1 MYPKGKYCTT
11 AMPIVH
17 TDMQKIQILH
27 ASEAKFLVV
36 LQLKLRT
43 MIVAGQKRAQSKTF
57 RRQLLLWRRQ
67 PPLH

>member
-1 MYPKGKYCTT
+1 MYPQGKYCTT
-11 AMPIVH
+11 AMLIAH
-17 TDMQKIQILH
+17 TDMPKIQNLH
-27 ASEAKFLVV
+27 ASEATFLVV

-43 MIVAGQKRAQSKTF
+43 MIVAGQKRAQIKTF